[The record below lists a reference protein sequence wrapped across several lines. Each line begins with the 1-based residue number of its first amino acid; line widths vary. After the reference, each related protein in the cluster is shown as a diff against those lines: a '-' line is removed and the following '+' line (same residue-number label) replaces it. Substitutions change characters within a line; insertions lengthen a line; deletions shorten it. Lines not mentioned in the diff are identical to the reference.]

1 VSSAVRTLAETLIR
15 QASIT
20 PDDAG
25 CQTLLAERLEAA
37 GMRVESFRFGAVD
50 NLFASHGQGFP
61 HLLLLGHTDVVPPG
75 PEDAWAS
82 PPFRPEVRGGILHG
96 RGAADMK
103 SSVAAFVV
111 AAERFVAE
119 NPEHAGRLSIVLT
132 SDEEG
137 VAADGV
143 RRVVPEL
150 ETRGLLPD
158 HVLVG
163 EPSSSDRL
171 GDVIRV
177 GRRGSIQARVTVR
190 GAQGHTAYAR
200 AEDNPVHQAAPLL
213 AALTAME
220 FDDGD
225 DAFPPTRLQVSNVR
239 AGTGADNVTP
249 DSLEI
254 MFNIRHNPNSTAA
267 ALEQRIRELIARHA
281 LPECRLDWRI
291 SGTPF
296 GPARGRLLEAVQ
308 ATIRA
313 RLGLEPVPDTGGGT
327 SDGRFFGPAGIETV
341 ELGPVNRTI
350 HKIDECIAIE
360 DLERLPD
367 IYYGIVE
374 RVLVPR
380 HDAGDPGEAA

>member
-281 LPECRLDWRI
+281 LTECRLDWRI

>member
-1 VSSAVRTLAETLIR
+1 MSSAVRTLAETLIR

>member
-1 VSSAVRTLAETLIR
+1 MSSAVRTLAETLIR

-281 LPECRLDWRI
+281 LTECRLDWRI